1 MYSSQRKIM
10 FKTGISSL
18 CNVKLELDLTCG
30 HCGSIDATELS
41 FQSAASQLHISPL
54 TISN

>member
-1 MYSSQRKIM
+1 M